1 MSALRQRLAI
11 ALVSTG
17 VLVATLGLAALLA
30 GCTAHGAPVGVG
42 GWGTV
47 TATAAVVQSE
57 GLGYERAYPSAGVEV
72 AGGEHFTWRVE
83 AAAAQSKKLET
94 DDGWGARAAALAG
107 VRRGDF
113 ALLAGPAWTYQETSA
128 WSKSA
133 TYAQAELGF
142 SRSPHEFRLYGDW
155 RLEDVT
161 GLPGGQVQSVLG
173 AFWRGGR
180 RWGAE
185 IGYERVHF
193 LSWGSPMRG
202 YRWTLG
208 AFFRSNSPP
217 WKRAGR

>member
-1 MSALRQRLAI
+1 MSALGQRLAI

-17 VLVATLGLAALLA
+17 VLVATLGLAALLT

-113 ALLAGPAWTYQETSA
+113 ALLAGPAWTHQQTSA

-133 TYAQAELGF
+133 TFVRAELDWLPRG
-142 SRSPHEFRLYGDW
+142 HELRLWHDW
-155 RLEDVT
+155 RTEAVAD
-161 GLPGGQVQSVLG
+161 LPGGQVERVAGFGWRSPG
-173 AFWRGGR
+173 RFAFDM
-180 RWGAE
+180 GAE
-185 IGYERVHF
+185 RVWF
-193 LSWGSPMRG
+193 LSWGEPYPPGTRYHLG
-202 YRWTLG
+202 LAYRIG
-208 AFFRSNSPP
+208 
-217 WKRAGR
+217 GR